1 MLFVGFIFLYKI
13 ESIPH
18 ILASVWEY
26 EGVCTELC
34 DCLTIHGPHIG
45 FYLKLHFPTMD
56 LQRQKVFMIHILI
69 ASDKKKLERSTE
81 IGGFIWRI
89 MTYPMEIKK
98 NLTWKGQ

>member
-18 ILASVWEY
+18 ILASAWEC

-34 DCLTIHGPHIG
+34 DCLTIHGPHTG
-45 FYLKLHFPTMD
+45 FYLKLHFPPMD

-89 MTYPMEIKK
+89 RT
-98 NLTWKGQ
+98 